1 MCDGQTSTDKSQL
14 YSNLPVKCHKFILPT
29 DAASRGFNADITNCE
44 YIGSYNWV
52 SNHGDQSIIV
62 PGSPRE
68 WQERPLPH
76 YLRLDRE
83 GHYRD
88 QYDPRMRSINLL
100 PLLLSVNHWQERTQ
114 PSEKYPWYDVDFIT
128 NRNSIRNLLR
138 ILRNQSSGSYDSRG
152 ITKDY
157 SRGNFNNPSY
167 SNPVRIDVELA
178 GNKTILLN
186 RWDSTTFEPITRNS
200 CGFNFENA
208 FTREADAVSALDSV
222 SKDSGRHLRI
232 VSYDFGGLHMVVRSE
247 IDACIPS
254 APQSSYDFINEIVP
268 SKSEQESSSSQQ
280 ITTAFGLNIIPSPNP
295 PTPQSHLIEL
305 STVSTSKTTTFQTW
319 NAKERYPQLFF
330 SQVPNHYLACHT
342 KGLITQVRKRDIHTS
357 PEILFYQPTIQPQFK
372 TLRHL
377 LHMIQMEVIKQSRRF
392 PNVNSFSLVYK
403 NGQLSL
409 FERVGERCLPDE
421 AFAMFNV

>member
-1 MCDGQTSTDKSQL
+1 MVVNPSPYSWALIMLSQTSTDKSQL

-29 DAASRGFNADITNCE
+29 DVASRGFNADITNCE

-52 SNHGDQSIIV
+52 SNHDDQSIIV

-128 NRNSIRNLLR
+128 NRNSIRHLLR

-208 FTREADAVSALDSV
+208 FTREADAVSALDPV

-232 VSYDFGGLHMVVRSE
+232 VSYV
-247 IDACIPS
+247 CIPFTHFLQHS
-254 APQSSYDFINEIVP
+254 WLNNLLLLS
-268 SKSEQESSSSQQ
+268 
-280 ITTAFGLNIIPSPNP
+280 GLGFWRF
-295 PTPQSHLIEL
+295 TYG
-305 STVSTSKTTTFQTW
+305 ST
-319 NAKERYPQLFF
+319 
-330 SQVPNHYLACHT
+330 
-342 KGLITQVRKRDIHTS
+342 IRD
-357 PEILFYQPTIQPQFK
+357 
-372 TLRHL
+372 
-377 LHMIQMEVIKQSRRF
+377 
-392 PNVNSFSLVYK
+392 
-403 NGQLSL
+403 
-409 FERVGERCLPDE
+409 
-421 AFAMFNV
+421 